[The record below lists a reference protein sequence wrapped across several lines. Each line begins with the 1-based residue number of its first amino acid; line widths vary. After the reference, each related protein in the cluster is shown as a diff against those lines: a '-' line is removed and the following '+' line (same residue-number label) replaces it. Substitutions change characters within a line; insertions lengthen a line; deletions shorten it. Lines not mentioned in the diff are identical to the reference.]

1 MLFTKCILDSIDAN
15 DGLRISIMSR
25 HTLNDGFTPDVRI
38 IPDLYDL
45 HLSLFSPSPFLVGG
59 YLKNKISWEEYAA
72 QYLDFLRSKKLAAV
86 RLLTLLAIRK
96 NVTIMCIEQDH
107 ERCHRRLLA
116 EFCQNVNQDLKIEH
130 H

>member
-1 MLFTKCILDSIDAN
+1 MLFTKCILGPINAN
-15 DGLRISIMSR
+15 DGLRISVMSR

-38 IPDLYDL
+38 IPDSYDL
-45 HLSLFSPSPFLVGG
+45 HLSILSPSASLVGS
-59 YLKNKISWEEYAA
+59 YLRNKISWEEYMAE
-72 QYLDFLRSKKLAAV
+72 YLDSLRNKKLAAV
-86 RLLTLLAIRK
+86 RLLTLIAIRK

-116 EFCQNVNQDLKIEH
+116 EFCQTVNQDLKIEH